1 MRQRTRTY
9 LSVAAGGG
17 LGSLAR
23 WALSLLALQAF
34 GTGFPWGT
42 LGVNVAGSFLIGL
55 YFTVTEPDGRYLVAP
70 AARQFV
76 LAGFCGGFTTFSAF
90 SLETLSMA
98 RQQAWAMA
106 VTYAGS
112 SVVLWLVGV
121 WLGHAMG
128 LRWNRLPG
136 RRE

>member
-1 MRQRTRTY
+1 MQQRTRIY
-9 LSVAAGGG
+9 FSVATGGG

-23 WALSLLALQAF
+23 WAVSLLALQAF
-34 GTGFPWGT
+34 GAAFPWGT
-42 LGVNVAGSFLIGL
+42 LGVNVIGSFLIGL
-55 YFTVTEPDGRYLVAP
+55 YFTVTEPDGRYLIAP

-90 SLETLSMA
+90 SLETLSML
-98 RQQAWAMA
+98 RQQAWGLA
-106 VTYAGS
+106 VLYVTS
-112 SVVLWLVGV
+112 SVILWLVGV

-128 LRWNRLPG
+128 LRMNRLPG

>member
-1 MRQRTRTY
+1 MRQRTRIY

-23 WALSLLALQAF
+23 SALSLLALQKF
-34 GTGFPWGT
+34 GAGFPWGT

-55 YFTVTEPDGRYLVAP
+55 YFTMTEPDGRFLAAP

-90 SLETLSMA
+90 SLETLLMA
-98 RQQAWAMA
+98 RQQAWALA
-106 VTYAGS
+106 IIYIGS
-112 SVVLWLVGV
+112 SVALWLAGV